1 MLSLPIARFPGKRAV
16 GAPLMVSDWRTGP
29 VYRGKLWHRVYSS
42 ASQPW
47 PFASLGGLR
56 DLAVHATVLNRL
68 CCSPAPR
75 VAGSLAAHR
84 RLHYP
89 CGWFSCR
96 LPPPLKPKK
105 FNIKKEK
112 KKLTTPYPIRPNT

>member
-1 MLSLPIARFPGKRAV
+1 VLSLPIARFPGKRAV
-16 GAPLMVSDWRTGP
+16 GASLMVSDWRTGP
-29 VYRGKLWHRVYSS
+29 LYRGKLWHRVYSS

-84 RLHYP
+84 RLHHP
-89 CGWFSCR
+89 GGWFSCHFT
-96 LPPPLKPKK
+96 PPLKHIPSM
-105 FNIKKEK
+105 K
-112 KKLTTPYPIRPNT
+112 KKGKK